1 MKDNPRNSSRKRSQ
15 GNESGTV
22 SGSHLRNAQASY
34 TKTGGSSTGSPSK
47 STVKKQQSFQRFFD
61 NFEFPSLFRDKKNQ
75 PKKSTRYEAPPVM
88 IRTAPMTRPLS
99 EGGRHAKST
108 VRQRR
113 QFKVPDVPGA
123 SISLPALQGLLDWRI
138 VSLLMVIGL
147 AVALYF
153 MWTSPFFVV
162 GQADIFG
169 MKRIMSHDVNVALDI
184 AGNPS
189 FVLDPVNLQKSLVEQ
204 FPEFS
209 AATVL
214 VEFPNTVAISVTERI
229 PVLAWKQGGR
239 TDLIDKDGIAFPLRS
254 EDIELDLPTVEATGL
269 LTGLIPASIPTDT
282 EKTDGNRFRLF
293 GSPQSDATV
302 TRAQQVLTPEAVQS
316 VLMLNEFAPQGIPLS
331 YRDDHGFGWQDGA
344 GWMVYFGDATQIQL
358 KLNIYQS
365 ILEMVNNQGL
375 KPELISVEWVHAP
388 YFRLEP

>member
-1 MKDNPRNSSRKRSQ
+1 MKDTQKNSSKNRMQRKE
-15 GNESGTV
+15 NETV
-22 SGSHLRNAQASY
+22 SGAHLRSAQASY
-34 TKTGGSSTGSPSK
+34 KKNTSSSGSSK
-47 STVKKQQSFQRFFD
+47 QASTRKQSTAQKFLD
-61 NFEFPSLFRDKKNQ
+61 NFEFPSLFLDRKNQ
-75 PKKSTRYEAPPVM
+75 TKKSVKYEAPPVM
-88 IRTAPMTRPLS
+88 IRSTPMTRPLAD
-99 EGGRHAKST
+99 GGRHAKST

-138 VSLLMVIGL
+138 ISLLLVIGL
-147 AVALYF
+147 SVAMYL
-153 MWTSPFFVV
+153 MWTTPFFVV
-162 GQADIFG
+162 SQADIFG
-169 MKRIMSHDVNVALDI
+169 MKRIMGHDVNVVLDI
-184 AGNPS
+184 GGTPS
-189 FVLDPVNLQKSLVEQ
+189 FALDPVDLQRTLVEQ

-209 AATVL
+209 AAMVT

-254 EDIELDLPTVEATGL
+254 NDIELDLPTVEASGL
-269 LTGLIPASIPTDT
+269 LVGLVPAAIPTDT
-282 EKTDGNRFRLF
+282 ETTDGNRFQLF
-293 GSPQSDATV
+293 DSAQNDETKKQ
-302 TRAQQVLTPEAVQS
+302 AQQVLTPEAVQS
-316 VLMLNEFAPQGIPLS
+316 ILMLNEFAPQGIPLT

-358 KLNIYQS
+358 KLNIYQK
-365 ILEMVNNQGL
+365 ILEMINNQGV